1 MINKTL
7 LRFYITPINYYIT
20 SAKQKREALTGN
32 PAGLEH
38 LCKTGESSDFW
49 LRIEKESEE
58 LFYKT
63 TCIEYSLASNF
74 DRLYIRIIVL
84 IKRL

>member
-32 PAGLEH
+32 PTGLEH
-38 LCKTGESSDFW
+38 LCKT
-49 LRIEKESEE
+49 
-58 LFYKT
+58 T
-63 TCIEYSLASNF
+63 VLANTVVW
-74 DRLYIRIIVL
+74 IRML
-84 IKRL
+84 